1 MYKRIHFMEALII
14 LIKNFCAGAACG
26 GLAAFVWTFLH
37 NVYTFKKENKIPV
50 DQILKWVIIG
60 ILLGGFIIAALFS

>member
-1 MYKRIHFMEALII
+1 METAIT

-26 GLAAFVWTFLH
+26 GVAAFVWTFLR
-37 NVYTFKKENKIPV
+37 NVSTIKKEDKISV

-60 ILLGGFIIAALFS
+60 ILLGGFIIATLFS